1 MNRNL
6 ITPRVNEFIIKNS
19 PVWAEL
25 TKKASTIA
33 KLLRDDAIAAD
44 GNGVKLLGFVYS
56 NSLYEDGTDNIFYQV
71 YGGRTENQKEGF
83 IEIKFVHNAT
93 QLFTGLI
100 VSPHDV
106 QVHGQPTAYA
116 AQALTNVVFPRI
128 LTHLLYLAMEK
139 LSGELAGGTYANLA
153 QVALLK
159 DV

>member
-100 VSPHDV
+100 VSRMMFRYMVSLQRTQRRRLLTLYSHV
-106 QVHGQPTAYA
+106 SLLIYSILQWRSSQVNWRVV
-116 AQALTNVVFPRI
+116 LT
-128 LTHLLYLAMEK
+128 LT
-139 LSGELAGGTYANLA
+139 
-153 QVALLK
+153 
-159 DV
+159 